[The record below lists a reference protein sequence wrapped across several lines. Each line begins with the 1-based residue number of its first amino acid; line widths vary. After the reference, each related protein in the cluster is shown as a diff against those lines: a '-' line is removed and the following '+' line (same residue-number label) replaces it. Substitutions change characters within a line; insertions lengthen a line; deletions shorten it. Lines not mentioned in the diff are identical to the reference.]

1 MFIYLFIIFL
11 LIYLLFIY
19 IAFELNFFFGFCLF
33 LFQFRKCWNFWRVLN
48 IFLVT
53 HTDTHRLAVCI
64 GHQLLLLLLLVCGQQ
79 TCIVCLKKK
88 TGASACRTEL
98 LLTPNVVTSGDLTH
112 RTNSAQPP
120 RRAELKLSHRHRVV
134 AMTIDDAAQRRGRR

>member
-1 MFIYLFIIFL
+1 MDFVCFLFCKSKLVSTLIFSSKNVKIFGAYLIFL
-11 LIYLLFIY
+11 NYTRT
-19 IAFELNFFFGFCLF
+19 G
-33 LFQFRKCWNFWRVLN
+33 
-48 IFLVT
+48 T
-53 HTDTHRLAVCI
+53 HTRTHRLAMCI
-64 GHQLLLLLLLVCGQQ
+64 GHQLLLLLLLACGQQ

-112 RTNSAQPP
+112 RTNSAQPQRQPQPP